1 MFSQKYLRDDYMST
15 DSEDTTANNSDD
27 DEENLKAASSSYN
40 QKSYQENSLNSNE
53 SRCKNEHEYFVQ
65 HKRRDSDTSNNNNN
79 NSNFDRT
86 QPKPSLNTLINSEHT
101 RSNRLNTLINAVNTA
116 PSFSLKS
123 RAFANNST
131 KKSQDMNMMEFEAA
145 TTPYDKTIEVM
156 NANTNDL
163 ATQNL
168 LRQLN
173 QHKQK
178 KSVTKSL
185 QDNMNAS
192 MSSNKVG
199 NKEIDDEISNNNLA
213 TLTVAV
219 LKLLNQLEIK
229 FPGKTNEQTRGML
242 QKVIFFHW
250 N

>member
-1 MFSQKYLRDDYMST
+1 MST
-15 DSEDTTANNSDD
+15 DSEDTSPNNSDD
-27 DEENLKAASSSYN
+27 DEENLMAASRYN
-40 QKSYQENSLNSNE
+40 HKSYQENSLNSNE
-53 SRCKNEHEYFVQ
+53 SRYKNEHEFFAQ
-65 HKRRDSDTSNNNNN
+65 HKRRDSDSSNNNNN
-79 NSNFDRT
+79 NFDRT
-86 QPKPSLNTLINSEHT
+86 QPKPSLNTLINNEHT
-101 RSNRLNTLINAVNTA
+101 RSNRLNTLINAVNTT

-123 RAFANNST
+123 RAFANNSN
-131 KKSQDMNMMEFEAA
+131 KKSQDMNMMEFEAG

-156 NANTNDL
+156 NANNEL

-168 LRQLN
+168 LRQIN

-185 QDNMNAS
+185 QDNLNAS
-192 MSSNKVG
+192 MSSNKVA

-219 LKLLNQLEIK
+219 LKLLSQLEIK

-242 QKVIFFHW
+242 QRVVFFYS
-250 N
+250 